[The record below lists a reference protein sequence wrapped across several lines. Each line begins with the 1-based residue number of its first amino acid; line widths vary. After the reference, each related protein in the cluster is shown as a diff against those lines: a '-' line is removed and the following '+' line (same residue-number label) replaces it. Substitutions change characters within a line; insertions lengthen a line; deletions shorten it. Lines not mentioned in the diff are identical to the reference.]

1 MLEDQANLA
10 ITYFI
15 TDLDNTSE
23 DDDDE
28 ASCSAVRIATCVESE
43 RELQLNTREYRK
55 ALLRVCDRFVRT
67 HAAHALEDTETT
79 SDVRMILLYSLTVV
93 DHCCFR

>member
-1 MLEDQANLA
+1 MEDQANLA

-28 ASCSAVRIATCVESE
+28 ESCSAVRVATCVESE
-43 RELQLNTREYRK
+43 RELLQLNTRAYNRT
-55 ALLRVCDRFVRT
+55 LLRMCDRFVRA
-67 HAAHALEDTETT
+67 HAAHAHEDSETT
-79 SDVRMILLYSLTVV
+79 SDVRTPLLYPLSVV
-93 DHCCFR
+93 NQCCF